1 MLVKINFKFLIPALV
16 LIAIVGAMFTGN
28 LQSIIKFADPL
39 NEIFFTLIAALMASM
54 LLIGSF
60 ESVKQNK

>member
-16 LIAIVGAMFTGN
+16 LIAIVATMFTGN

-39 NEIFFTLIAALMASM
+39 NEIFFTLVAALMASM

>member
-16 LIAIVGAMFTGN
+16 LIAIVATMFTGN